1 MSFPIFRRR
10 RKCASESRGGVTG
23 RFTEKEESSPP
34 LVGRIHSR
42 SADEVRGEPFSP
54 GRQPQFLHRK
64 RCRRNGE
71 TRTVVRAVFPAP
83 RRRSPRPRAFRR
95 LKKHGEVL
103 KFAARRSPPR
113 RRHRKRSGEYALSEK
128 NSWGVAGLLSPTSA
142 MDFAFGSRF
151 QKNGDDVSEGSALP
165 PQASSTAEVL
175 LIVSLAA
182 AGKFFS
188 SPVARFG
195 SSCRKSP

>member
-10 RKCASESRGGVTG
+10 RKCASESRGDVFSGNGPFHRKRGKVA
-23 RFTEKEESSPP
+23 SPRAAASTAAP
-34 LVGRIHSR
+34 PMK
-42 SADEVRGEPFSP
+42 SAAEPFSP
-54 GRQPQFLHRK
+54 GRLPQFLHRK

-71 TRTVVRAVFPAP
+71 TRTVVRAVFPAL

-151 QKNGDDVSEGSALP
+151 QKNGGDVSEGSALP
-165 PQASSTAEVL
+165 PEASSTAEVL

-188 SPVARFG
+188 SPR
-195 SSCRKSP
+195 